1 MNRRNFFVS
10 GVALGVAAS
19 AQTGNSKLNVSVTYT
34 GSGTV
39 DEAHK
44 VYVVLW
50 DSPDFVKGDAGGPP
64 IGVQG
69 VTSKSDVAHFEGL
82 SKGPVYVSMVY
93 DPSGKWD
100 AASPPPSGSS
110 IGLYAK
116 EPGTPVSER
125 ALGARA
131 VAIMRPPRWPLR
143 APGRDSGRTGRRRR

>member
-116 EPGTPVSER
+116 EPGTPAPIQLEPGKTTAVS
-125 ALGARA
+125 ASFD
-131 VAIMRPPRWPLR
+131 
-143 APGRDSGRTGRRRR
+143 DSQKIQ